1 LLVISNQ
8 LSLTQLTQKEET
20 KIMTLTQLKRKATAL
35 NLIITKSKGIYHLAE
50 NIESNFI
57 HQFSSFKLADIE
69 KQIKF
74 YSINGRFSNNRFT
87 RDLVTGAI
95 VERHF

>member
-1 LLVISNQ
+1 MALA
-8 LSLTQLTQKEET
+8 
-20 KIMTLTQLKRKATAL
+20 QLKRKATAL
-35 NLIITKSKGIYHLAE
+35 NLIITKSKGIYRIAE
-50 NIESNFI
+50 DIDSNFI

-69 KQIKF
+69 KQINF